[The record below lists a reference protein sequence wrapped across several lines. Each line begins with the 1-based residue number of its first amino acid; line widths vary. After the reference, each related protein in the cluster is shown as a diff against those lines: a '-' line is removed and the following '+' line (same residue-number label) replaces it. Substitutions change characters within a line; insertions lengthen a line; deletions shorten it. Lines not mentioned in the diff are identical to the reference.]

1 MSTIL
6 QYVFSKKLNK
16 VWSHF
21 MHVLSEI
28 ATYTVLSENE
38 RRITW
43 KYFHHVRW
51 KIGSPFHCKNMAQI
65 KSWRTCGLRVGNVY
79 FTKGEISVWKE
90 RTVRSFWGN
99 DPLFQNRT
107 LWCAQ
112 YSFENLWESMG
123 FLQECGVYVTQ
134 YSLQNE

>member
-38 RRITW
+38 RRIT
-43 KYFHHVRW
+43 
-51 KIGSPFHCKNMAQI
+51 
-65 KSWRTCGLRVGNVY
+65 
-79 FTKGEISVWKE
+79 
-90 RTVRSFWGN
+90 
-99 DPLFQNRT
+99 
-107 LWCAQ
+107 
-112 YSFENLWESMG
+112 
-123 FLQECGVYVTQ
+123 
-134 YSLQNE
+134 